1 MVFSRT
7 AMVDTFD
14 YAFSE
19 DGSDGFNSF
28 KDLEILVNHVSKPIA
43 PTITESFQDVPGR
56 YGGVFLGNSY
66 GEKEIDIPI
75 TIMASSR
82 DEYNRKMDNLSKALI
97 NTHDDADTQYPLRFN
112 DQPEVVYYG
121 HFTAIPTPTF
131 INDGVQDCT
140 TTLTFMLADPRG
152 FLPQRDI
159 KITSN
164 EQIISPAGNTAVQP
178 IIHIIPKTDL
188 YYFGYTLG
196 DKYVAVGYHVDD
208 GSTVTDANGH
218 VTSLEPH
225 QELQVH
231 DPCNSMSTWFQAGS
245 DTQEVKIYRGENDGK
260 ATATATALMVA
271 KDSKGHYN
279 WGTTGKHK
287 DFYGPVIIHQGI
299 PKISNYWKV
308 SMRFHHIKRMKN
320 ERAMGKV
327 EGYLLDSNNNVC
339 GRMGITDYAQ
349 GRYPRGYIQLGS
361 SFNATT
367 DKGNYLTLLY
377 NEGGRKV
384 NGWNNHDVRVH
395 LTKTVKVKTTSK
407 AKSKAKSARLYQATI
422 QRESFKSAARKKT
435 RRRRKKKATKKV
447 TKRKSG
453 GKRKSTRVSKPKV
466 RTKSKTIKTYV
477 METTYMNKD
486 AYSNFFGEFSL
497 ERQKKTIG
505 GKVYDNWVA
514 EINEYNPKTGV
525 AYSVNTEGK
534 VHIHTEKLDKSG
546 KFGFALANVAA
557 TFMKH
562 DIKEDLVK
570 PPVGYYSD
578 FETLTD
584 LKIYTSDGSDDPDDI
599 PHVIAHAGEEII
611 IDSAD
616 NTVTVAGRNVDKYV
630 SWLSTFPPIEGDIS
644 QEMHFTPDPAN
655 ADITLEYKPAIK

>member
-1 MVFSRT
+1 MAFNDVN
-7 AMVDTFD
+7 TFD
-14 YAFSE
+14 YAFDE
-19 DGSDGFNSF
+19 NGTGGFNSD
-28 KDLEILVNHVSKPIA
+28 KDLEVLVNHVSKPIA

-66 GEKEIDIPI
+66 GEKQIDIPI
-75 TIMASSR
+75 TMYPTDR
-82 DEYNRKMDNLSKALI
+82 DDYNRILNNLSKALI

-131 INDGVQDCT
+131 INEGVQDCT

-164 EQIISPAGNTAVQP
+164 EQVISPAGNTAVQP
-178 IIHIIPKTDL
+178 VIHIIPKTDL
-188 YYFGYTLG
+188 YYFGYTIG
-196 DKYVAVGYHVDD
+196 DQYVAVGYHVDD

-218 VTSLEPH
+218 VTSLTPH

-231 DPCNSMSTWFQAGS
+231 DPCNSMSTWFQAGNN
-245 DTQEVKIYRGENDGK
+245 TQEIKVYRGENDGK
-260 ATATATALMVA
+260 ATATASALMVA
-271 KDSKGHYN
+271 KNSKGHYN
-279 WGTTGKHK
+279 WGSTGKHK

-327 EGYLLDSNNNVC
+327 EGYLLDSNGNVC

-349 GRYPRGYIQLGS
+349 GRYPRGYIQLGR
-361 SFNATT
+361 SFNATK
-367 DKGNYLTLLY
+367 DKGKYLTLLY
-377 NEGGRKV
+377 NEGGRKN
-384 NGWNNHDVRVH
+384 NGKNHHDVKVH
-395 LTKTVKVKTTSK
+395 LTKTVKVKIKSK
-407 AKSKAKSARLYQATI
+407 AKAKAKSARMYQATI
-422 QRESFKSAARKKT
+422 RRESFKAATKKKKRK
-435 RRRRKKKATKKV
+435 RRKKATKKV
-447 TKRKSG
+447 TKKKSG
-453 GKRKSTRVSKPKV
+453 GKRKSTKVSKPKV

-514 EINEYNPKTGV
+514 EINEFNPKTGV
-525 AYSVNTEGK
+525 AYSKNTEGK

-630 SWLSTFPPIEGDIS
+630 SWLSTFPSIEGDVS

-655 ADITLEYKPAIK
+655 SEITLEYKPAIK

>member
-1 MVFSRT
+1 MAFNDVN
-7 AMVDTFD
+7 TFD
-14 YAFSE
+14 YAFDE
-19 DGSDGFNSF
+19 NGTGGFNSD
-28 KDLEILVNHVSKPIA
+28 KDLEVLVNHVSKPIA

-66 GEKEIDIPI
+66 GEKQIDIPI
-75 TIMASSR
+75 TMYPTDR
-82 DEYNRKMDNLSKALI
+82 DDYNRILNNLSRALI

-112 DQPEVVYYG
+112 DQPDVVYYG

-131 INDGVQDCT
+131 LNEGVQDCT

-159 KITSN
+159 NITSN
-164 EQIISPAGNTAVQP
+164 DQIISPAGNTTVQP
-178 IIHIIPKTDL
+178 VIHIIPKTDL

-196 DKYVAVGYHVDD
+196 DQYAAVGYHVDD

-218 VTSLEPH
+218 ITSLTPH

-231 DPCNSMSTWFQAGS
+231 DPCNSMSTWFQAGQG
-245 DTQEVKIYRGENDGK
+245 TQEIKVYRGENDGK
-260 ATATATALMVA
+260 ATATASSLMVA

-308 SMRFHHIKRMKN
+308 SMRFHHVKRMKN
-320 ERAMGKV
+320 MRAMGKV
-327 EGYLLDSNNNVC
+327 EGYLLDANGNVC
-339 GRMGITDYAQ
+339 GRMGIDDYAH

-361 SFNATT
+361 SFNATK
-367 DKGNYLTLLY
+367 DRGNYLTLLY

-384 NGWNNHDVRVH
+384 NGQNHHDIKVH
-395 LTKTVKVKTTSK
+395 LTKKVTVKTISK
-407 AKSKAKSARLYQATI
+407 A
-422 QRESFKSAARKKT
+422 
-435 RRRRKKKATKKV
+435 KKKATKK
-447 TKRKSG
+447 KSG
-453 GKRKSTRVSKPKV
+453 GKHKSTKVSKPKV

-486 AYSNFFGEFSL
+486 AYSDFFGEFSL

-514 EINEYNPKTGV
+514 EINEWDPVRGV
-525 AYSVNTEGK
+525 AYSPNNTNR

-616 NTVTVAGRNVDKYV
+616 NTVTVNGRNVDKYV
-630 SWLSTFPPIEGDIS
+630 SWLSTFPSIEGDVS

-655 ADITLEYKPAIK
+655 ADITLEYKPAVK

>member
-75 TIMASSR
+75 TIMAISR

-131 INDGVQDCT
+131 ISEGVQDCT

-164 EQIISPAGNTAVQP
+164 EQVISPAGNTAVQP
-178 IIHIIPKTDL
+178 VVHIIPKTDL

-196 DKYVAVGYHVDD
+196 DQYVAVGYHVDD
-208 GSTVTDANGH
+208 GSTVTDADGN
-218 VTSLEPH
+218 VTSLTPH

-231 DPCNSMSTWFQAGS
+231 DPCNSMSTWFQAGT
-245 DTQEVKIYRGENDGK
+245 DTQAIKVYRGENDGK
-260 ATATATALMVA
+260 ATATASALMVA

-279 WGTTGKHK
+279 WGTVGKHK

-407 AKSKAKSARLYQATI
+407 AKSKAKSARLYQATL

-435 RRRRKKKATKKV
+435 RRKRKKKATKKV

-453 GKRKSTRVSKPKV
+453 GKRKSTKVSKPTVK
-466 RTKSKTIKTYV
+466 TKSKTIKTYI
-477 METTYMNKD
+477 METSYMNSD

-514 EINEYNPKTGV
+514 EINEFNPKTGV

-562 DIKEDLVK
+562 DIKEDLVSPK
-570 PPVGYYSD
+570 VGYYSD

-616 NTVTVAGRNVDKYV
+616 NTVTVAGRNADKYV

>member
-1 MVFSRT
+1 MAFNDVN
-7 AMVDTFD
+7 TFD
-14 YAFSE
+14 YAFDE
-19 DGSDGFNSF
+19 NGTGGFNSD
-28 KDLEILVNHVSKPIA
+28 KDLEVLVNHVSKPIA

-66 GEKEIDIPI
+66 GEKQIDIPI
-75 TIMASSR
+75 TIYPTDR
-82 DEYNRKMDNLSKALI
+82 NDYNRIITNLSKALI
-97 NTHDDADTQYPLRFN
+97 NTTDDADTQYPLRFN
-112 DQPEVVYYG
+112 DQPDVVYYG

-131 INDGVQDCT
+131 INEGVQDCT

-152 FLPQRDI
+152 FLPQRDL

-164 EQIISPAGNTAVQP
+164 EQVIIPAGNTPVQP
-178 IIHIIPKTDL
+178 VIHIIPKTDL

-196 DKYVAVGYHVDD
+196 DQYVAVGYHVDD
-208 GSTVTDANGH
+208 GSTVTDADGN
-218 VTSLEPH
+218 VTSLTPH

-231 DPCNSMSTWFQAGS
+231 DPCNSMSTWFQAGQ
-245 DTQEVKIYRGENDGK
+245 DTHEVKIYRGENDGK

-279 WGTTGKHK
+279 WGTVGKHK

-308 SMRFHHIKRMKN
+308 SMRFHHVKRMAN
-320 ERAMGKV
+320 MRAMGKV
-327 EGYLLDSNNNVC
+327 EGYLLDSNGNVC
-339 GRMGITDYAQ
+339 GRMGITDYAT

-361 SFNATT
+361 SFNATK

-377 NEGGRKV
+377 NEGGRKN
-384 NGWNNHDVRVH
+384 NGPTEHVKVQ

-407 AKSKAKSARLYQATI
+407 SKAKAKSARMYQATI
-422 QRESFKSAARKKT
+422 QREAFKLAAKKKT
-435 RRRRKKKATKKV
+435 TSKKKKKSTKKKV
-447 TKRKSG
+447 TKKKSG
-453 GKRKSTRVSKPKV
+453 GKKKSTKASKPTVK
-466 RTKSKTIKTYV
+466 TKSKTIKTYV
-477 METTYMNKD
+477 TEISYMNKD

-497 ERQKKTIG
+497 ERQKKKIG

-525 AYSVNTEGK
+525 AYSINTANT

-570 PPVGYYSD
+570 PAVGYYTD

-630 SWLSTFPPIEGDIS
+630 SWLSTFPSIEGDVS
-644 QEMHFTPDPAN
+644 QEMHFTPDPVN

>member
-14 YAFSE
+14 YAFAE

-43 PTITESFQDVPGR
+43 PNITESFQDVPGR

-82 DEYNRKMDNLSKALI
+82 DEYNRKMNNLSRALI
-97 NTHDDADTQYPLRFN
+97 NTTDDADTQYPLRFN
-112 DQPEVVYYG
+112 DQPDVVYYG

-131 INDGVQDCT
+131 INEGVQDCT

-152 FLPQRDI
+152 FLPQRDL

-164 EQIISPAGNTAVQP
+164 EQVIIPAGNTPVQP
-178 IIHIIPKTDL
+178 VIHIIPKTDL

-196 DKYVAVGYHVDD
+196 DQYVAVGYHVDD
-208 GSTVTDANGH
+208 GSTITDADGN

-231 DPCNSMSTWFQAGS
+231 DPCNSMSTWFQAGQ

-279 WGTTGKHK
+279 WGTVGKHK

-308 SMRFHHIKRMKN
+308 SMRFHHIKRMAN
-320 ERAMGKV
+320 MRAMGKV
-327 EGYLLDSNNNVC
+327 EGYLLDSNGNVC
-339 GRMGITDYAQ
+339 GRMGITDYAT

-361 SFNATT
+361 SFNATK

-384 NGWNNHDVRVH
+384 NGPTKHVKVQ

-407 AKSKAKSARLYQATI
+407 SKAKAKSARMYQATI
-422 QRESFKSAARKKT
+422 QREAFKLAAKKT
-435 RRRRKKKATKKV
+435 TSKKKKKATKKKV
-447 TKRKSG
+447 TKKKSG
-453 GKRKSTRVSKPKV
+453 GKKKSTKASKPTVK
-466 RTKSKTIKTYV
+466 TKSKTIKTYV
-477 METTYMNKD
+477 TEISYMNKD

-525 AYSVNTEGK
+525 AYSINTANT

-570 PPVGYYSD
+570 PAVGYYTD

-584 LKIYTSDGSDDPDDI
+584 LKIYTSDDPDDI

-630 SWLSTFPPIEGDIS
+630 SWLSTFPSIEGDVS

-655 ADITLEYKPAIK
+655 SDITLEYKPAIK

>member
-1 MVFSRT
+1 MAFNDVN
-7 AMVDTFD
+7 TFD
-14 YAFSE
+14 YAFDE
-19 DGSDGFNSF
+19 NGTGGFNSD
-28 KDLEILVNHVSKPIA
+28 KDLEVLVNHVSKPIA

-66 GEKEIDIPI
+66 GEKQIDIPI
-75 TIMASSR
+75 TMYPTDR
-82 DEYNRKMDNLSKALI
+82 DDYNRILNNLSKALI

-131 INDGVQDCT
+131 INEGVQDCT

-178 IIHIIPKTDL
+178 VIHIIPKTDL

-196 DKYVAVGYHVDD
+196 DQYVAVGYHVDD

-218 VTSLEPH
+218 ITSLTSH

-231 DPCNSMSTWFQAGS
+231 DPCNSMSTWFQAGT
-245 DTQEVKIYRGENDGK
+245 DTQEIKVYRGENDGK
-260 ATATATALMVA
+260 ATATASALMVA

-327 EGYLLDSNNNVC
+327 EGYLLDSNGNVC

-361 SFNATT
+361 SFNATK

-377 NEGGRKV
+377 NEGGCKV
-384 NGWNNHDVRVH
+384 NGYNNHDVKVH

-407 AKSKAKSARLYQATI
+407 AKSKAKSARMYQATI
-422 QRESFKSAARKKT
+422 RRESFKATAKKKKKK
-435 RRRRKKKATKKV
+435 RRKKATKKV
-447 TKRKSG
+447 TKKKSG
-453 GKRKSTRVSKPKV
+453 GKRKSTKVSKPKV
-466 RTKSKTIKTYV
+466 RTKSKTIKTYI
-477 METTYMNKD
+477 METTYMNQD

-514 EINEYNPKTGV
+514 EINEFNPKTGV

-562 DIKEDLVK
+562 DIKEDLVSPK
-570 PPVGYYSD
+570 VGYYSD

-630 SWLSTFPPIEGDIS
+630 SWLSTFPSIEGDVS

-655 ADITLEYKPAIK
+655 SDITLEYKPAIK

>member
-1 MVFSRT
+1 MAFNDVN
-7 AMVDTFD
+7 TFD
-14 YAFSE
+14 YAFDE
-19 DGSDGFNSF
+19 NGTGGFNSD
-28 KDLEILVNHVSKPIA
+28 KDLEVLVNHVSKPIA

-66 GEKEIDIPI
+66 GEKQIDIPI
-75 TIMASSR
+75 TMYPTDR
-82 DEYNRKMDNLSKALI
+82 DDYNRILNNLSKALI

-131 INDGVQDCT
+131 INEGVQDCT

-178 IIHIIPKTDL
+178 VIHIIPKTDL

-208 GSTVTDANGH
+208 GSTVTDANGN
-218 VTSLEPH
+218 VTSLTPH

-231 DPCNSMSTWFQAGS
+231 DPCNSMSTWFQAGQ
-245 DTQEVKIYRGENDGK
+245 DTQEIKVYRGENDGK
-260 ATATATALMVA
+260 ATATSSALMVA

-327 EGYLLDSNNNVC
+327 EGYLLDSSGNVC

-361 SFNATT
+361 SFNATN
-367 DKGNYLTLLY
+367 DRGNYLTLLY
-377 NEGGRKV
+377 NEGGRKN
-384 NGWNNHDVRVH
+384 NGHNNHDVRVH

-407 AKSKAKSARLYQATI
+407 AKSKAKSARMYQATL
-422 QRESFKSAARKKT
+422 QREAFKSAAKKKKRK
-435 RRRRKKKATKKV
+435 RRKKATKKV

-477 METTYMNKD
+477 METSYMNSD

-514 EINEYNPKTGV
+514 EINEFNPKTGV
-525 AYSVNTEGK
+525 VFSKNTEGK

-557 TFMKH
+557 CFMKH

-584 LKIYTSDGSDDPDDI
+584 LKIYASDGSDDPDDI

-630 SWLSTFPPIEGDIS
+630 SWLSTFPPIEGDVS

-655 ADITLEYKPAIK
+655 SDITLEYKPAIK

>member
-1 MVFSRT
+1 MAFNDVN
-7 AMVDTFD
+7 TFD
-14 YAFSE
+14 YAFDE
-19 DGSDGFNSF
+19 NGTGGFNSD
-28 KDLEILVNHVSKPIA
+28 KDLEVLVNHVSKPIA

-66 GEKEIDIPI
+66 GEKQIDIPI
-75 TIMASSR
+75 TMYPTDR
-82 DEYNRKMDNLSKALI
+82 DDYNRILNNLSKALI

-131 INDGVQDCT
+131 INEGVQDCT

-178 IIHIIPKTDL
+178 VIHIIPKTDL

-196 DKYVAVGYHVDD
+196 DQYVAVGYHVDD
-208 GSTVTDANGH
+208 GSTVTDADGN

-231 DPCNSMSTWFQAGS
+231 DPCNSMSTWFQAGQ
-245 DTQEVKIYRGENDGK
+245 DTQAIKVYRGENDGK
-260 ATATATALMVA
+260 ATATASALMVA

-384 NGWNNHDVRVH
+384 NGQNHHDVRVH
-395 LTKTVKVKTTSK
+395 LTKTVKVKVKSK
-407 AKSKAKSARLYQATI
+407 AKSKAKSARLYQATL
-422 QRESFKSAARKKT
+422 QREAFKSAARKKT
-435 RRRRKKKATKKV
+435 RRRRRKKKATKKV

-453 GKRKSTRVSKPKV
+453 GKRKSTRVSKPRV

-477 METTYMNKD
+477 METTYMNND

-514 EINEYNPKTGV
+514 EINEFNPKTGV

>member
-1 MVFSRT
+1 MAFNDVN
-7 AMVDTFD
+7 TFD
-14 YAFSE
+14 YAFDE
-19 DGSDGFNSF
+19 NGNGGFNSD
-28 KDLEILVNHVSKPIA
+28 KDLEVLVNHVSKPIA

-66 GEKEIDIPI
+66 GEKQIDIPI
-75 TIMASSR
+75 TLFPTDR
-82 DEYNRKMDNLSKALI
+82 DDYNRIITNLSKALI

-131 INDGVQDCT
+131 LNEGVQDCS

-178 IIHIIPKTDL
+178 VIHIIPKTDL

-196 DKYVAVGYHVDD
+196 DQYVAVGYHVDD

-218 VTSLEPH
+218 VTSLTPH

-231 DPCNSMSTWFQAGS
+231 DPCNSMSTWFQAGT
-245 DTQEVKIYRGENDGK
+245 DTQAIKVYRGENDGK

-279 WGTTGKHK
+279 WGTVGKHK

-339 GRMGITDYAQ
+339 GRMGITDYAE

-361 SFNATT
+361 SFNATK

-384 NGWNNHDVRVH
+384 NGKNHHDVKVH

-407 AKSKAKSARLYQATI
+407 AKAKAKSARMYQATI
-422 QRESFKSAARKKT
+422 QRESFKSAARKTTKKK
-435 RRRRKKKATKKV
+435 KKKATKKV
-447 TKRKSG
+447 TKKKSG
-453 GKRKSTRVSKPKV
+453 GKRKSTKVSKPTVK
-466 RTKSKTIKTYV
+466 TKSETIKTYV

-514 EINEYNPKTGV
+514 EISEFNPKTGV
-525 AYSVNTEGK
+525 VYSKNTEGK

-557 TFMKH
+557 CFMKH
-562 DIKEDLVK
+562 DIKEDLVSPK
-570 PPVGYYSD
+570 VGYYSD

-599 PHVIAHAGEEII
+599 PHVIAHAGDEII

-616 NTVTVAGRNVDKYV
+616 NSVTVAGRNVDKYV
-630 SWLSTFPPIEGDIS
+630 SWLSTFPPIEGDVS

-655 ADITLEYKPAIK
+655 SDITLEYKPAIK

>member
-1 MVFSRT
+1 MSMVFSRT

-14 YAFSE
+14 YAFAE

-43 PTITESFQDVPGR
+43 PNITESFQDVPGR

-75 TIMASSR
+75 TIMASNR
-82 DEYNRKMDNLSKALI
+82 DEYNRKMNNLSKALI
-97 NTHDDADTQYPLRFN
+97 NTTDDADTQYPLRFN
-112 DQPEVVYYG
+112 DQHDVVYYG

-131 INDGVQDCT
+131 INEGVQDCT

-152 FLPQRDI
+152 FLPQRDL

-164 EQIISPAGNTAVQP
+164 EQVIIPAGNTPVQP
-178 IIHIIPKTDL
+178 VIHIIPKTDL

-196 DKYVAVGYHVDD
+196 DQYVAVGYHVDD
-208 GSTVTDANGH
+208 GSTVTDADGN

-231 DPCNSMSTWFQAGS
+231 DPCNSMSTWFQAGQ
-245 DTQEVKIYRGENDGK
+245 DTQEIKIYRGENDGK

-279 WGTTGKHK
+279 WGTVGKHK

-320 ERAMGKV
+320 MRAMGKV
-327 EGYLLDSNNNVC
+327 EGYLLDSNGNVC
-339 GRMGITDYAQ
+339 GRMGITDYAE

-361 SFNATT
+361 SFNATD

-384 NGWNNHDVRVH
+384 NGWNNHKVKVN

-407 AKSKAKSARLYQATI
+407 AKAKAKSARMYQATI
-422 QRESFKSAARKKT
+422 QREAFKLAAKKT
-435 RRRRKKKATKKV
+435 SSKKKKKKATKKV
-447 TKRKSG
+447 TKKKSG
-453 GKRKSTRVSKPKV
+453 GKSKSTKVSKPTVK
-466 RTKSKTIKTYV
+466 TKSKTINTYV

-514 EINEYNPKTGV
+514 EINEFNPKTGV
-525 AYSVNTEGK
+525 AYSINTAGK
-534 VHIHTEKLDKSG
+534 VHIHSGKLDKAG
-546 KFGFALANVAA
+546 KVGFALA
-557 TFMKH
+557 H
-562 DIKEDLVK
+562 
-570 PPVGYYSD
+570 
-578 FETLTD
+578 
-584 LKIYTSDGSDDPDDI
+584 
-599 PHVIAHAGEEII
+599 
-611 IDSAD
+611 
-616 NTVTVAGRNVDKYV
+616 VAGCVMKND
-630 SWLSTFPPIEGDIS
+630 S
-644 QEMHFTPDPAN
+644 
-655 ADITLEYKPAIK
+655 

>member
-1 MVFSRT
+1 MAFNDVN
-7 AMVDTFD
+7 TFE
-14 YAFSE
+14 YAFDE
-19 DGSDGFNSF
+19 NGTGGFNSEE
-28 KDLEILVNHVSKPIA
+28 DLEVLVNHVSKPIA

-66 GEKEIDIPI
+66 GEKQIDIPI
-75 TIMASSR
+75 TLFPTDR
-82 DEYNRKMDNLSKALI
+82 EDYNRIITNLSKALI

-112 DQPEVVYYG
+112 DQPDVVYYG

-131 INDGVQDCT
+131 INEGVQDCT

-178 IIHIIPKTDL
+178 VIHIIPKTDL

-196 DKYVAVGYHVDD
+196 DQYVAVGYHVDD

-218 VTSLEPH
+218 VTSLTPH

-231 DPCNSMSTWFQAGS
+231 DPCNSMSTWFQAGQ
-245 DTQEVKIYRGENDGK
+245 DTQAIKVYRGENDGK
-260 ATATATALMVA
+260 ATATATSLMVA

-279 WGTTGKHK
+279 WGTVGKHK

-327 EGYLLDSNNNVC
+327 EGYLLDANGNVC
-339 GRMGITDYAQ
+339 GRMGITDYAE

-361 SFNATT
+361 SFNATK
-367 DKGNYLTLLY
+367 DKGNYFTLLY

-384 NGWNNHDVRVH
+384 NGQNHHDIRVH

-407 AKSKAKSARLYQATI
+407 AKSKAKSARMYKATI
-422 QRESFKSAARKKT
+422 QREAFKAATKKKKKKK
-435 RRRRKKKATKKV
+435 RRKKATKKV
-447 TKRKSG
+447 TKKKSG
-453 GKRKSTRVSKPKV
+453 GKRKSTKVSKPKV

-514 EINEYNPKTGV
+514 EINEFNPNTGV
-525 AYSVNTEGK
+525 AYSVNTGGK
-534 VHIHTEKLDKSG
+534 VQIHTEKLDKSG

-562 DIKEDLVK
+562 DIKEDLVSPK
-570 PPVGYYSD
+570 VGYYSD

-616 NTVTVAGRNVDKYV
+616 NTVTVGGRNVDKYV
-630 SWLSTFPPIEGDIS
+630 SWLSTFPSIEGDVS

>member
-1 MVFSRT
+1 MAFNDVN
-7 AMVDTFD
+7 TFD
-14 YAFSE
+14 YAFDE
-19 DGSDGFNSF
+19 NGTGGFNSD
-28 KDLEILVNHVSKPIA
+28 KDLEVLVNHVSKPIA

-66 GEKEIDIPI
+66 GEKQIDIPI
-75 TIMASSR
+75 TMYPTDR
-82 DEYNRKMDNLSKALI
+82 DDYNRILNNLSKALI

-131 INDGVQDCT
+131 INEGVQDCT

-178 IIHIIPKTDL
+178 VIHIIPKTDL

-196 DKYVAVGYHVDD
+196 DQYVAVGYHVDD
-208 GSTVTDANGH
+208 GSTVTDADGN
-218 VTSLEPH
+218 VTSLTPH

-231 DPCNSMSTWFQAGS
+231 DPCNSMSTWFQAGQ
-245 DTQEVKIYRGENDGK
+245 DTQAIKVYRGENDGK
-260 ATATATALMVA
+260 ATATASALMVA

-320 ERAMGKV
+320 ERAMGKI

-407 AKSKAKSARLYQATI
+407 AKSKAKSARLYQATL

-466 RTKSKTIKTYV
+466 RTKSKTIKTYI
-477 METTYMNKD
+477 METSYMNSD

-514 EINEYNPKTGV
+514 EINEFNPKTGV

-562 DIKEDLVK
+562 DIKEDLVSPK
-570 PPVGYYSD
+570 VGYYSD

-630 SWLSTFPPIEGDIS
+630 SWLSTFPPIEGDVS

-655 ADITLEYKPAIK
+655 SDITLEYKPAIK

>member
-1 MVFSRT
+1 M
-7 AMVDTFD
+7 
-14 YAFSE
+14 
-19 DGSDGFNSF
+19 
-28 KDLEILVNHVSKPIA
+28 
-43 PTITESFQDVPGR
+43 
-56 YGGVFLGNSY
+56 
-66 GEKEIDIPI
+66 
-75 TIMASSR
+75 
-82 DEYNRKMDNLSKALI
+82 
-97 NTHDDADTQYPLRFN
+97 
-112 DQPEVVYYG
+112 
-121 HFTAIPTPTF
+121 
-131 INDGVQDCT
+131 
-140 TTLTFMLADPRG
+140 
-152 FLPQRDI
+152 
-159 KITSN
+159 
-164 EQIISPAGNTAVQP
+164 
-178 IIHIIPKTDL
+178 
-188 YYFGYTLG
+188 
-196 DKYVAVGYHVDD
+196 AVGYHVDD
-208 GSTVTDANGH
+208 GSTVTDADGN

-231 DPCNSMSTWFQAGS
+231 DPCNSMSTWFQAGA
-245 DTQEVKIYRGENDGK
+245 DTQEIKVYRGENDGK
-260 ATATATALMVA
+260 ATATASALMVA

-279 WGTTGKHK
+279 WGTVGKHK
-287 DFYGPVIIHQGI
+287 NLFYGPVIIHQGI

-327 EGYLLDSNNNVC
+327 EGYLLDSNGNVC
-339 GRMGITDYAQ
+339 GRMGITDYAE

-361 SFNATT
+361 SFNATK

-384 NGWNNHDVRVH
+384 NGQNHHDVKVH

-407 AKSKAKSARLYQATI
+407 AKSARMYQATLK
-422 QRESFKSAARKKT
+422 RESFKAATKKKKRK
-435 RRRRKKKATKKV
+435 RRKKATKKV
-447 TKRKSG
+447 TKKKRG
-453 GKRKSTRVSKPKV
+453 GKRKSTKVSKPKV
-466 RTKSKTIKTYV
+466 RTKSKTIHTYV

-514 EINEYNPKTGV
+514 EINEFNPKTGV
-525 AYSVNTEGK
+525 AYSVNTKGK

-562 DIKEDLVK
+562 DIKEDLVSPK
-570 PPVGYYSD
+570 VAYKSD

-616 NTVTVAGRNVDKYV
+616 NSVTVAGRNVDKYV
-630 SWLSTFPPIEGDIS
+630 SWLSTFPPIEGDVS

>member
-1 MVFSRT
+1 MAFNDVN
-7 AMVDTFD
+7 TFD
-14 YAFSE
+14 YAFDE
-19 DGSDGFNSF
+19 NGNGGFNSD
-28 KDLEILVNHVSKPIA
+28 KDLEVLVNHVSKPIA

-66 GEKEIDIPI
+66 GEKQIDIPI
-75 TIMASSR
+75 TMYPTDR
-82 DEYNRKMDNLSKALI
+82 DDYNRIITNLSKALI

-131 INDGVQDCT
+131 INEGVQDCT

-164 EQIISPAGNTAVQP
+164 EQVISPAGNTAVQP
-178 IIHIIPKTDL
+178 VIHIIPKTDL

-196 DKYVAVGYHVDD
+196 DQYVAVGYHVDD
-208 GSTVTDANGH
+208 GSTVTDADGNI
-218 VTSLEPH
+218 TSLTPH

-231 DPCNSMSTWFQAGS
+231 DPCNSMSTWFQAGT
-245 DTQEVKIYRGENDGK
+245 DTQEIKVYRGENDGK
-260 ATATATALMVA
+260 ATATASSLMVA

-279 WGTTGKHK
+279 WGTVGKHK

-299 PKISNYWKV
+299 PKVSNYWKV

-384 NGWNNHDVRVH
+384 NGYNHHDIRVH
-395 LTKTVKVKTTSK
+395 LTKTVKVKVKSK

-435 RRRRKKKATKKV
+435 RRRKRKATKKV

-453 GKRKSTRVSKPKV
+453 GKRKSTQVSKPRV

-514 EINEYNPKTGV
+514 EINEFNPKTGV

-562 DIKEDLVK
+562 DIKEDLVSPK
-570 PPVGYYSD
+570 VGYYSD

-616 NTVTVAGRNVDKYV
+616 NMVTVAGRNVDKYV
-630 SWLSTFPPIEGDIS
+630 SWLSTFPPIEGDVS

>member
-1 MVFSRT
+1 MAFNDVN
-7 AMVDTFD
+7 TFD
-14 YAFSE
+14 YAFDE
-19 DGSDGFNSF
+19 NGNGGFNSE
-28 KDLEILVNHVSKPIA
+28 KDLEVLVNHVSKPIA

-66 GEKEIDIPI
+66 GEKQIDIPI
-75 TIMASSR
+75 TLFPTDR
-82 DEYNRKMDNLSKALI
+82 DDYNRILNNLSKALI

-121 HFTAIPTPTF
+121 HFTAIPTPKF
-131 INDGVQDCT
+131 INEGVQDCT

-178 IIHIIPKTDL
+178 VIHIIPKTDL

-196 DKYVAVGYHVDD
+196 DQYVAVGYHVDD

-218 VTSLEPH
+218 ITSLTPH

-231 DPCNSMSTWFQAGS
+231 DPCNSMSTWFQAGQ
-245 DTQEVKIYRGENDGK
+245 DTQAIKIYRGENDGK
-260 ATATATALMVA
+260 AAATATSLMVA

-299 PKISNYWKV
+299 PKVSNYWKV

-320 ERAMGKV
+320 MRAMGKV
-327 EGYLLDSNNNVC
+327 EGYLLDANNNVC

-361 SFNATT
+361 SFNATK
-367 DKGNYLTLLY
+367 DKGNYFTLLY

-384 NGWNNHDVRVH
+384 NGQNHHDIRVH
-395 LTKTVKVKTTSK
+395 LTKTVKVKTKSK
-407 AKSKAKSARLYQATI
+407 AKHKAKSARMYKATI
-422 QRESFKSAARKKT
+422 QREAFKAVTKKKKKKRK
-435 RRRRKKKATKKV
+435 RRKKATKKV
-447 TKRKSG
+447 TKKKRG
-453 GKRKSTRVSKPKV
+453 GKRKSTKVSKPRVK
-466 RTKSKTIKTYV
+466 TKSKTIKTYV

-514 EINEYNPKTGV
+514 EIQEWDPVHGV
-525 AYSVNTEGK
+525 AYSPNNTNR

-562 DIKEDLVK
+562 DIKEDLVSPK
-570 PPVGYYSD
+570 VGYYSD

-630 SWLSTFPPIEGDIS
+630 SWLSTFPPIEGDVS

>member
-1 MVFSRT
+1 MAFNDVN
-7 AMVDTFD
+7 TFD
-14 YAFSE
+14 YAFDE
-19 DGSDGFNSF
+19 NGTGGFNSE
-28 KDLEILVNHVSKPIA
+28 KDLEVLVNHVSKPIA

-66 GEKEIDIPI
+66 GEKQIDIPI
-75 TIMASSR
+75 TIYPTDR
-82 DEYNRKMDNLSKALI
+82 DDYNRIITNLSKALI
-97 NTHDDADTQYPLRFN
+97 NTTDDADTQYPLRFN
-112 DQPEVVYYG
+112 DEPDVVYYG

-131 INDGVQDCT
+131 INEGVQDCT

-152 FLPQRDI
+152 FLPQRDL

-164 EQIISPAGNTAVQP
+164 EQVIIPAGNTPVQP
-178 IIHIIPKTDL
+178 VIHIIPKTDL

-196 DKYVAVGYHVDD
+196 DQYVAVGYHVDD
-208 GSTVTDANGH
+208 GSTVTDADGN
-218 VTSLEPH
+218 VTSLTPH

-231 DPCNSMSTWFQAGS
+231 DPCNSMSTWFQAGQ

-279 WGTTGKHK
+279 WGTVGKHK

-308 SMRFHHIKRMKN
+308 SMRFHHIKRMAN
-320 ERAMGKV
+320 MRAMGKV
-327 EGYLLDSNNNVC
+327 EGYLLDSNGNVC
-339 GRMGITDYAQ
+339 GRMGITDYAT

-361 SFNATT
+361 SFNATK

-377 NEGGRKV
+377 NEGGRKN
-384 NGWNNHDVRVH
+384 NGPTEHVKVQ
-395 LTKTVKVKTTSK
+395 LTKTVKGKSTSK
-407 AKSKAKSARLYQATI
+407 SKAKAKSARMYQATI
-422 QRESFKSAARKKT
+422 QREAFKLAAKKT
-435 RRRRKKKATKKV
+435 SSKKKKKKSTKKV
-447 TKRKSG
+447 TKKKSG
-453 GKRKSTRVSKPKV
+453 GKKKSTKVSKPKV
-466 RTKSKTIKTYV
+466 KTKSKTINTYV
-477 METTYMNKD
+477 TEISYKNSD

-514 EINEYNPKTGV
+514 EIQEWDPVHGV
-525 AYSVNTEGK
+525 AYSPNNTNR

-570 PPVGYYSD
+570 PAVGYYSD

-630 SWLSTFPPIEGDIS
+630 SWLSTFPSIEGDVS
-644 QEMHFTPDPAN
+644 QEMHFTPDPVN

>member
-1 MVFSRT
+1 MAFNDVN
-7 AMVDTFD
+7 TFD
-14 YAFSE
+14 YAFDE
-19 DGSDGFNSF
+19 NGTGGFNSD
-28 KDLEILVNHVSKPIA
+28 KDLEVLVNHVSKPIA
-43 PTITESFQDVPGR
+43 PTITESYQDVPGR

-66 GEKEIDIPI
+66 GEKQIDIPI
-75 TIMASSR
+75 TIYPTDR
-82 DEYNRKMDNLSKALI
+82 DDYNRIITNLSKALI
-97 NTHDDADTQYPLRFN
+97 NTTDDADTQYPLRFN
-112 DQPEVVYYG
+112 DQPYVVYYG

-131 INDGVQDCT
+131 INEGVQDCS

-152 FLPQRDI
+152 FLPQRDL

-164 EQIISPAGNTAVQP
+164 EQVIIPAGNTPVQP
-178 IIHIIPKTDL
+178 VIHIIPKTDL

-196 DKYVAVGYHVDD
+196 DQYVAVGYHVDD
-208 GSTVTDANGH
+208 GSTVTDADGN
-218 VTSLEPH
+218 VTSLTPH

-231 DPCNSMSTWFQAGS
+231 DPCNSMSTWFQAGQ

-279 WGTTGKHK
+279 WGTVGKHK

-308 SMRFHHIKRMKN
+308 SMRFHHVKRMKN
-320 ERAMGKV
+320 MRAMGKV
-327 EGYLLDSNNNVC
+327 EGYLLDSNGNVC
-339 GRMGITDYAQ
+339 GRMGITDYAT

-361 SFNATT
+361 SFNATK

-377 NEGGRKV
+377 NEGGRKN
-384 NGWNNHDVRVH
+384 NGPTEHVKVQ
-395 LTKTVKVKTTSK
+395 LTKTVKGKSTSK
-407 AKSKAKSARLYQATI
+407 SKAKAKSARMYQATI
-422 QRESFKSAARKKT
+422 QREAFKLAAKKAST
-435 RRRRKKKATKKV
+435 KKKKKKSTKKKV
-447 TKRKSG
+447 TKKKSG
-453 GKRKSTRVSKPKV
+453 GKKKSTKVSKPKV
-466 RTKSKTIKTYV
+466 KTKSKTIKTYV
-477 METTYMNKD
+477 NEISYMNKD

-514 EINEYNPKTGV
+514 EIQEFNPKTGV
-525 AYSVNTEGK
+525 VFSKNTAGK

-557 TFMKH
+557 CFMKH

-570 PPVGYYSD
+570 PAVGYYSD

-630 SWLSTFPPIEGDIS
+630 SWLSTFPSIEGDVS
-644 QEMHFTPDPAN
+644 QEMHFTPDPVN

>member
-1 MVFSRT
+1 MAFNDVN
-7 AMVDTFD
+7 TFD
-14 YAFSE
+14 YAFDE
-19 DGSDGFNSF
+19 NGTGGFNSD
-28 KDLEILVNHVSKPIA
+28 KDLEVLVNHVSKPIA

-66 GEKEIDIPI
+66 GEKQIDIPI
-75 TIMASSR
+75 TLFPTDR
-82 DEYNRKMDNLSKALI
+82 DDYNRLITNLSKALI
-97 NTHDDADTQYPLRFN
+97 NTHDDADVQYPLRFN

-164 EQIISPAGNTAVQP
+164 EQVISPAGNTAVQP
-178 IIHIIPKTDL
+178 VIHIIPKTDL

-196 DKYVAVGYHVDD
+196 DQYVAVGYHVDD

-218 VTSLEPH
+218 VTSLTPH

-231 DPCNSMSTWFQAGS
+231 DPCNSMSTWFQAGT
-245 DTQEVKIYRGENDGK
+245 DTQEIKVYRGENDGK
-260 ATATATALMVA
+260 ATATASALMVA

-327 EGYLLDSNNNVC
+327 EGYLLDSSGNVC
-339 GRMGITDYAQ
+339 GRMGITDYSQ

-395 LTKTVKVKTTSK
+395 LTKTVKVKIKSK
-407 AKSKAKSARLYQATI
+407 AKSKAKSARMYQATI
-422 QRESFKSAARKKT
+422 KREAFKAATRKKKRK
-435 RRRRKKKATKKV
+435 RRKKATKKV
-447 TKRKSG
+447 TKKKSG
-453 GKRKSTRVSKPKV
+453 GKRKSTKVSKPRV
-466 RTKSKTIKTYV
+466 RTKSKTIHTYV

-514 EINEYNPKTGV
+514 EINEFNPNTGV

-562 DIKEDLVK
+562 DIKEDLVSPK
-570 PPVGYYSD
+570 VGYYSD

-616 NTVTVAGRNVDKYV
+616 NSVTVAGRNVDKYV
-630 SWLSTFPPIEGDIS
+630 SWLSTFPPIEGDVS

-655 ADITLEYKPAIK
+655 SDITLEYKPAIK

>member
-1 MVFSRT
+1 MAFNDVN
-7 AMVDTFD
+7 TFD
-14 YAFSE
+14 YAFDE
-19 DGSDGFNSF
+19 NGTGGFNSD
-28 KDLEILVNHVSKPIA
+28 KDLEVLVNHVSKPIA
-43 PTITESFQDVPGR
+43 PTITESYQDVPGR

-66 GEKEIDIPI
+66 GEKQIDIPI
-75 TIMASSR
+75 TIYSTDR
-82 DEYNRKMDNLSKALI
+82 DDYNRIINNLSKALI
-97 NTHDDADTQYPLRFN
+97 NTTDDADTQYPLRFN
-112 DQPEVVYYG
+112 DQPDVVYYG

-131 INDGVQDCT
+131 INEGVQDCT

-152 FLPQRDI
+152 FLPQRDL

-164 EQIISPAGNTAVQP
+164 EQIIIPAGNTPVQP
-178 IIHIIPKTDL
+178 VIHIIPKTDL

-196 DKYVAVGYHVDD
+196 DQYVAVGYHVDD
-208 GSTVTDANGH
+208 GSTVTDADGN

-231 DPCNSMSTWFQAGS
+231 DPCNSMSTWFQAGQ
-245 DTQEVKIYRGENDGK
+245 DTQEIKVYRGENDGK

-279 WGTTGKHK
+279 WGTVGKHK

-308 SMRFHHIKRMKN
+308 SMRFHHIKRMAN
-320 ERAMGKV
+320 MRAMGKV
-327 EGYLLDSNNNVC
+327 EGYLLDSNGNVC
-339 GRMGITDYAQ
+339 GRMGITDYAT

-361 SFNATT
+361 SFNATK

-377 NEGGRKV
+377 NEGGRKN
-384 NGWNNHDVRVH
+384 NGPTEHVKVQ
-395 LTKTVKVKTTSK
+395 LTKTVKGKSTSK
-407 AKSKAKSARLYQATI
+407 SKAKAKSARMYQATI
-422 QRESFKSAARKKT
+422 QREAFKLAAKKT
-435 RRRRKKKATKKV
+435 SSKKKKKKSTKKV
-447 TKRKSG
+447 TKKKSG
-453 GKRKSTRVSKPKV
+453 GKKKSTKVSKPKV
-466 RTKSKTIKTYV
+466 KTKSKTINTYV
-477 METTYMNKD
+477 TEISYKNSD

-525 AYSVNTEGK
+525 AYSINTANT

-570 PPVGYYSD
+570 PAVGYYSD

-630 SWLSTFPPIEGDIS
+630 SWLSTFPSIEGDVS
-644 QEMHFTPDPAN
+644 QEMHFTPDPVN